1 MASMEPPAGNSG
13 DESLI
18 ILESLLCVMREKNL
32 LSRADIERLCEKVE
46 RRATGQSQIPLS
58 CCSQSAEAASS
69 VMQRLSSYI
78 GQRYG
83 GKHARL

>member
-1 MASMEPPAGNSG
+1 MPLTEVQTSTSG

-32 LSRADIERLCEKVE
+32 LTRADIERLCEKVE
-46 RRATGQSQIPLS
+46 RRATGQSQIPAPR
-58 CCSQSAEAASS
+58 CAQSAIAATS

-83 GKHARL
+83 GKHARN